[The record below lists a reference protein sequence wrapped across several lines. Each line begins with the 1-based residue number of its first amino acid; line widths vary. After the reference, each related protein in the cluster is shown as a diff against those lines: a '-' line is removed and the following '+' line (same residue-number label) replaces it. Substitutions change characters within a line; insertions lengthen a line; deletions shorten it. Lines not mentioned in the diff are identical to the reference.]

1 MINID
6 DEGDQN
12 KKQKLSDSVVT
23 TTTDDGE
30 DDYLT
35 YVRVIPTAEEKLP
48 CHTEKCDKDAVFSWA
63 SNSNRNDIR
72 NFCEGCQVIE
82 RGGWPNGVA
91 PIKYLADEDGNNN
104 HVDTQVEAAAPTT
117 GAGDKEGPPE
127 AAAPPEALAE
137 IVPDAID

>member
-1 MINID
+1 M
-6 DEGDQN
+6 
-12 KKQKLSDSVVT
+12 
-23 TTTDDGE
+23 
-30 DDYLT
+30 T